1 MDPGLSMTAD
11 PKKNPQLPAVTAGA
25 RIGLLGGSFNPA
37 HRGHL
42 YISDAGLKRLRLDQ
56 VWWLV
61 SPGNPLKQKGDLSP
75 LDQRLEGAR
84 KITRGTNIKVLD
96 FEGPLGLV
104 YTIDTL
110 KALKDARGD
119 VYFVWLMGADCFAEL
134 HKWKSWDEIM
144 NLVPIAVFSR
154 PGYSARALAG
164 EAACKYAEFRHQ
176 ENKIKTLAVTD
187 PPGWGYI
194 EIAEQDISSTKLR

>member
-1 MDPGLSMTAD
+1 MAAD
-11 PKKNPQLPAVTAGA
+11 PQKNPQLPAMTAGA

-37 HRGHL
+37 HQGHL

-61 SPGNPLKQKGDLSP
+61 SPGNPLKQKGDLLP
-75 LDQRLEGAR
+75 LGQRLEGAR
-84 KITRGTNIKVLD
+84 KITKGKKIKVLD

-110 KALKDARGD
+110 KALKGARGG

-164 EAACKYAEFRHQ
+164 EAAGKYAEFRHQ

-187 PPGWGYI
+187 PPCWGYI